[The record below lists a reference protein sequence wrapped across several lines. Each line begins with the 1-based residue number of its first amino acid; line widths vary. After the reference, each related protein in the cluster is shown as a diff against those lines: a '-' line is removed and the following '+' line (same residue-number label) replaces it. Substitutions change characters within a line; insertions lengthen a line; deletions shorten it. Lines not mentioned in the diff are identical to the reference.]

1 VLTKVSSAANL
12 GMEAIE
18 IDVEVNV
25 AKKGFP
31 GFGMVGLAN
40 KAVEEARERVKT
52 AIINS
57 DIDFPN
63 QKITVNLA
71 PADVPKSGSA
81 YDLPIAMGIIAS
93 MDLVKLPEKSYFYGE
108 LSLDGG
114 LRHSRG
120 VFLLAILAKE
130 NKIKNIFV
138 PRLSA
143 NEASVIEGINV
154 YPVDNIKSL
163 IRHLRGEKM
172 IVPLKKVDRSM
183 LLTDLEPEFDFDEVL
198 GQEMAK
204 RAMEVAAAG
213 GHNILLMGPPGAGKT
228 MLARAIPG
236 ILPQLTEAESL
247 EVTKIYS
254 ISGNIP
260 PGGSLVKYRPFRA
273 PHHTTSKVGLVGG
286 GSNPHPGEISLA
298 HRGVLFLDEF
308 AEFGRNSLEV
318 LRQPL
323 EDGRISISRAAGTM
337 VFPASFMLVAAAN
350 PCPCGFLGDNKR
362 DCRCSVN
369 QIMNYQRKLSGPI
382 LDRIDLHLN
391 VPAVDVKKLMA
402 DNKGRQLES
411 SAGIRERVM
420 KARKI
425 QTKRFVGMKGIYCN
439 ADMKNKQIKQLV
451 KLKIGANLLLKQA
464 IGKYALSARTYF
476 RLIKVARTIADLD
489 NREEV
494 EDGHMAEALQY
505 RIRMSNER

>member
-1 VLTKVSSAANL
+1 VSSAANL

>member
-1 VLTKVSSAANL
+1 
-12 GMEAIE
+12 M
-18 IDVEVNV
+18 
-25 AKKGFP
+25 
-31 GFGMVGLAN
+31 
-40 KAVEEARERVKT
+40 
-52 AIINS
+52 
-57 DIDFPN
+57 
-63 QKITVNLA
+63 
-71 PADVPKSGSA
+71 
-81 YDLPIAMGIIAS
+81 
-93 MDLVKLPEKSYFYGE
+93 
-108 LSLDGG
+108 
-114 LRHSRG
+114 
-120 VFLLAILAKE
+120 LLA
-130 NKIKNIFV
+130 
-138 PRLSA
+138 
-143 NEASVIEGINV
+143 
-154 YPVDNIKSL
+154 D
-163 IRHLRGEKM
+163 
-172 IVPLKKVDRSM
+172 LK
-183 LLTDLEPEFDFDEVL
+183 PEFDFDEVL

-236 ILPQLTEAESL
+236 ILPQLTEEESL

>member
-1 VLTKVSSAANL
+1 L

-31 GFGMVGLAN
+31 GFSMVGLAN
-40 KAVEEARERVKT
+40 KAVEEARDRVKT

-93 MDLVKLPEKSYFYGE
+93 MDLIKLPKKSYFYGE

-130 NKIKNIFV
+130 NKIKSIFV

-143 NEASVIEGINV
+143 NEASVIKGIDV

-163 IRHLRGEKM
+163 IRHLRREKM
-172 IVPLKKVDRSM
+172 IRPLKKVDRSM
-183 LLTDLEPEFDFDEVL
+183 MLSDLKPEFDFDEVL
-198 GQEMAK
+198 GQELAK

-213 GHNILLMGPPGAGKT
+213 GHNILLMGPPGSGKT

-236 ILPQLTEAESL
+236 ILPQLTEEESL

-350 PCPCGFLGDNKR
+350 PCPCGFLGDSKR
-362 DCRCSVN
+362 ECRCSLN
-369 QIMNYQRKLSGPI
+369 QIVNYQRKLSGPI

-391 VPAVDVKKLMA
+391 VPTVDVKKLMI
-402 DNKGRQLES
+402 DNKGKLLES
-411 SAGIRERVM
+411 STSIRKRVI

-425 QTKRFVGMKGIYCN
+425 QTERFKDIKGIYCN
-439 ADMKNKQIKQLV
+439 ADMRNKQIKQLV

-489 NREEV
+489 SSAEV
-494 EDGHMAEALQY
+494 TDSHMAEALQY
-505 RIRMSNER
+505 RMRMSHER

>member
-1 VLTKVSSAANL
+1 
-12 GMEAIE
+12 MEAIE

-25 AKKGFP
+25 ARKGFP
-31 GFGMVGLAN
+31 GFSMVGLAN
-40 KAVEEARERVKT
+40 KAVEEARDRVKT

-81 YDLPIAMGIIAS
+81 YDLPIATGIIAS
-93 MDLVKLPEKSYFYGE
+93 MDLIKLPDKSYFYGE
-108 LSLDGG
+108 LSLDGS

-130 NKIKNIFV
+130 NMIKSIFV

-143 NEASVIEGINV
+143 NEASVIKGIDV

-163 IRHLRGEKM
+163 IRHLRGEKK
-172 IVPLKKVDRSM
+172 IVPLKKVDRSVM
-183 LLTDLEPEFDFDEVL
+183 LADLKPEFDFDEVL
-198 GQEMAK
+198 GQELAK

-213 GHNILLMGPPGAGKT
+213 GHNILLMGPPGSGKT

-236 ILPQLTEAESL
+236 ILPELTEEESL

-260 PGGSLVKYRPFRA
+260 PGGSLVKYRPFRS

-350 PCPCGFLGDNKR
+350 PCPCGFLGDSKR
-362 DCRCSVN
+362 ECRCSLN
-369 QIMNYQRKLSGPI
+369 QIVNYQRKLSGPI

-391 VPAVDVKKLMA
+391 VPTVDVKKLMIG
-402 DNKGRQLES
+402 NKGNLLES
-411 SAGIRERVM
+411 STSIRKRVIR
-420 KARKI
+420 ARKI
-425 QTKRFVGMKGIYCN
+425 QTERFKGVRGIYCN
-439 ADMKNKQIKQLV
+439 ADMRNKQIKQLV

-489 NREEV
+489 GSVEV
-494 EDGHMAEALQY
+494 TDSHMAEALQY
-505 RIRMSNER
+505 RIRMSHER

>member
-1 VLTKVSSAANL
+1 L

-31 GFGMVGLAN
+31 GFSMVGLAN
-40 KAVEEARERVKT
+40 KAVEEARDRVKT

-93 MDLVKLPEKSYFYGE
+93 MDLIKLPKKSYFYGE

-130 NKIKNIFV
+130 NKIKSIFV

-143 NEASVIEGINV
+143 NEASVIKGIDV

-163 IRHLRGEKM
+163 IRHLRREKM
-172 IVPLKKVDRSM
+172 IRPLKKVDRSM
-183 LLTDLEPEFDFDEVL
+183 MLSDLKPEFDFDEVL
-198 GQEMAK
+198 GQELAK

-213 GHNILLMGPPGAGKT
+213 GHNILLMGPPGSGKT

-236 ILPQLTEAESL
+236 ILPQLTEEESL

-350 PCPCGFLGDNKR
+350 PCPCGFLGDSKR
-362 DCRCSVN
+362 ECRCSLN
-369 QIMNYQRKLSGPI
+369 QIVNYQRKLSGPI

-391 VPAVDVKKLMA
+391 VPTVDVKKLMI
-402 DNKGRQLES
+402 DNKGKLLES
-411 SAGIRERVM
+411 STSIRKRVI

-425 QTKRFVGMKGIYCN
+425 QTERFKDIKGIYCN
-439 ADMKNKQIKQLV
+439 ADMRNKQIKQLV

-489 NREEV
+489 GSTEV
-494 EDGHMAEALQY
+494 TDSHMAEALQY
-505 RIRMSNER
+505 RIRMSHER

>member
-1 VLTKVSSAANL
+1 MSSAANL